1 MAGTESVAGG
11 NSGGK
16 KLAAIFQ
23 IGFVIV
29 NLAVLGGGA
38 ALVFISTIGWE
49 APKITEESIRREL
62 ASVKPQTEEAS
73 TPFIYTMEKFVVNLG
88 GEPQRTIRLEINLEM
103 LSKDGFEEIMNTESR
118 AQARDRIVRILN
130 DQDFASL
137 EAIQGKLFL
146 KDHIAKEVN
155 QILKKGIVKDVYFSD
170 FVVQ

>member
-1 MAGTESVAGG
+1 MAGAESASSGT
-11 NSGGK
+11 SGGK

-23 IGFVIV
+23 IGFVVV

-38 ALVFISTIGWE
+38 TLVFISTIGWE